1 MRGVRKRGLPNLNVD
16 CLIIST
22 QAFHLDFI
30 MVDIHK
36 CSAQYKSNIFIMI
49 YIYFSKWAQ
58 IYMILLI
65 TGLPRSWFDI
75 ISQYILEELRQQKSF

>member
-30 MVDIHK
+30 MVDIRK

-65 TGLPRSWFDI
+65 TRLPRRFDI